1 MTAVCGIFRSC
12 VTAIRD
18 NVLIERQ
25 DQKDKEFHFQNWFK
39 SRLVELGEPFEES
52 GRNTYPDFN
61 LVGHAEG
68 YELKGFACPGRDA
81 SFDCNSQPPCGEHG
95 GRQIFYVFGRYPAKP
110 HDSHYPVLDLVI
122 CHGDFL
128 NANNSYEHKN
138 KSFRGLGSYGDILV
152 RDRKMY
158 VAPTP
163 FALLEGA
170 ANHRTLV
177 LPKHVPVDGDF
188 VKIDTLTRYYI
199 DSMIVNYKFD
209 LQSNELE
216 TGIAP
221 NPNAGETRD
230 FNAYRLDGDSV
241 SPIRLVDSP
250 SE

>member
-1 MTAVCGIFRSC
+1 MRRTWGPTNLLRIRPLPGKTA
-12 VTAIRD
+12 
-18 NVLIERQ
+18 RQ
-25 DQKDKEFHFQNWFK
+25 P
-39 SRLVELGEPFEES
+39 L
-52 GRNTYPDFN
+52 
-61 LVGHAEG
+61 
-68 YELKGFACPGRDA
+68 
-81 SFDCNSQPPCGEHG
+81 
-95 GRQIFYVFGRYPAKP
+95 
-110 HDSHYPVLDLVI
+110 PVLDLVI

-221 NPNAGETRD
+221 NPNAGEIRI
-230 FNAYRLDGDSV
+230 FNAYRLVGDSV

-250 SE
+250 PERAKLEISQDRRNVNAPPQ